1 MSSRSNNNNVNVDDE
16 ELEKLIILEGEDA
29 FSFEN
34 EHQRSER
41 LAEER
46 RRQRRQRLA
55 QLAGSI
61 NDDDNLPNP
70 PQKKIKL
77 AETTSAS
84 DSSIRPTTN
93 THEDDMDDN
102 SKDDN
107 DDDGFDM
114 FSDSV
119 SPMETTDGRKV
130 TAGSITKANVFNGG
144 NHPQHQQHDADSW
157 DDAEGY
163 YKAAIGEV
171 MEFEDMEMRFRV
183 AGVIGKGVFSTVL
196 KCTVVSNPSATPL
209 PPVVAL
215 KLIRRN
221 ETMAKAALTELA
233 MLQTLTGS
241 PGIVELV
248 VPPKHPPTEYRGH
261 VVLVF
266 GFYEYNLRDVLQ
278 KFGKSVG
285 LSIAAV
291 RSYFGQLLSALSHL
305 KKHKI
310 IHADL
315 KPDNILVSQD
325 FGTVRLGDFGSAM
338 MAEDSLTS
346 SSTGT
351 MAGAGPQPAA
361 NPVPYLVSRFYRAP
375 EIILGLVP
383 DYTIDLWSLAVSM
396 AELFLGDVVFR
407 GRSNND
413 MLYVFMQHLGPISNR
428 VIRQHLVAC
437 SKSAMT
443 LMPHFVAKGTIYYFR
458 QHTTDPVTGEIV
470 YKELSLTTKTTNSN
484 DAAINSSST
493 TIFPNATPL
502 SQRILKSQSA
512 TDPKK
517 LVRQFCQL
525 LLQCLAL
532 DPTRRISLKQ
542 ALQHEFF
549 QSPSATSTQTTTST
563 PVAATK

>member
-1 MSSRSNNNNVNVDDE
+1 MNQSDNNNIVDGKEEDE
-16 ELEKLIILEGEDA
+16 DLEKLIVLEGEDLY
-29 FSFEN
+29 SFES
-34 EHQRSER
+34 ESQRSER

-55 QLAGSI
+55 QVVRSSCN
-61 NDDDNLPNP
+61 NDNDKDDQYLSNP
-70 PQKKIKL
+70 PQKKTKL
-77 AETTSAS
+77 ETTIED
-84 DSSIRPTTN
+84 DSRPTMATDN
-93 THEDDMDDN
+93 AMDDE
-102 SKDDN
+102 KDDN
-107 DDDGFDM
+107 EDDDGFDM
-114 FSDSV
+114 FSDSL
-119 SPMETTDGRKV
+119 SPLETVNGNSRVITKT
-130 TAGSITKANVFNGG
+130 TAGNGR
-144 NHPQHQQHDADSW
+144 NQQQQQQQHDPDSW
-157 DDAEGY
+157 DDADGY
-163 YKAAIGEV
+163 YKAVIGEV
-171 MEFEDMEMRFRV
+171 MELDESADQNMQFRV
-183 AGVIGKGVFSTVL
+183 AGLIGKGVFSTVL
-196 KCTVVSNPSATPL
+196 KCTVISNPSATPL

-261 VVLVF
+261 IVLVF

-346 SSTGT
+346 SSGT
-351 MAGAGPQPAA
+351 MGGGGPQPAA
-361 NPVPYLVSRFYRAP
+361 TPVPYLVSRFYRAP

-383 DYTIDLWSLAVSM
+383 NYTIDLWSLAVSM
-396 AELFLGDVVFR
+396 AELFLGDLVFR

-437 SKSAMT
+437 SRSAMT
-443 LMPHFVAKGTIYYFR
+443 LMPHFVSKGTIYYFR
-458 QHTTDPVTGEIV
+458 QHTTDPVTGDIV
-470 YKELSLTTKTTNSN
+470 YKELSLTTKTTSSN
-484 DAAINSSST
+484 DTVST
-493 TIFPNATPL
+493 VFPNATPL
-502 SQRILKSQSA
+502 TQRILKSQSA
-512 TDPKK
+512 TDTKK

-532 DPTRRISLKQ
+532 DPTRRISLKE

-549 QSPSATSTQTTTST
+549 QSPSATTNTST
-563 PVAATK
+563 